1 MRLLS
6 PYRKEIRKMSTLT
19 LSKCGTNK
27 TTATYATIGNGTNAQ
42 FANYTAQQMTPT
54 SAAYQQPST
63 SAYQEIGLTY
73 DRYDLATGGLAT
85 GGLATSGLK
94 SVTQTPHH
102 LTTFGHVTLSSDRSS
117 DTEDL
122 HALQVSILA
131 NSSLGLRDQCD

>member
-1 MRLLS
+1 
-6 PYRKEIRKMSTLT
+6 MSTLT

-42 FANYTAQQMTPT
+42 FTNYTAQQMTPT
-54 SAAYQQPST
+54 SQAYQQPST

-73 DRYDLATGGLAT
+73 DLATGGLS
-85 GGLATSGLK
+85 TSGLK

-117 DTEDL
+117 DAEDL
-122 HALQVSILA
+122 HALQVCLLVRI
-131 NSSLGLRDQCD
+131 SLTFACL